1 MKLTK
6 AVVLSSMLGLS
17 LLTANA
23 QASETSNLSKSV
35 SYYQRLQTN
44 KLFSKS
50 DLYDF
55 NGHLS
60 NLNVLKFNEDVRLNG
75 AEIASLGQSE
85 IEKRSNQDFENSFV
99 VRRDGERVR
108 IFIPFSDQTIDKFND
123 GAYINHKNVGLE
135 VLKLVNEERA
145 RLGKHQLEWSDDL
158 YYFSG
163 IRAKELS
170 DNGSIRFFDNDN
182 KMMNH
187 VRDANGKQWNT
198 VFEGTA
204 YEYHIVGENL
214 AMFSLDTNVYQ
225 SFNEKLI
232 AKNLYDLWENSPTHY
247 ANMIDDDYTKFGF
260 DLSYSKFWKD
270 DDSTIDDLH
279 QGIQGVQ
286 MFSN

>member
-6 AVVLSSMLGLS
+6 AVVLSSMVGLS
-17 LLTANA
+17 LLTVNA
-23 QASETSNLSKSV
+23 QASETSNFSKSV
-35 SYYQRLQTN
+35 SYYQRSQTN
-44 KLFSKS
+44 KFISKS
-50 DLYDF
+50 DLYNINDY
-55 NGHLS
+55 LS
-60 NLNVLKFNEDVRLNG
+60 SLNALGFNEDVRLNG
-75 AEIASLGQSE
+75 AEIVSLGQSE

-123 GAYINHKNVGLE
+123 ETYINHKNVGLE
-135 VLKLVNEERA
+135 VLKLVNEERS

-158 YYFSG
+158 FYFSG

-187 VRDANGKQWNT
+187 VRDSNGKQWNT

-204 YEYHIVGENL
+204 YEYHTVGENL

-270 DDSTIDDLH
+270 DDSTVDYLH
-279 QGIQGVQ
+279 QGIHGVQ